1 MASRRSNTSA
11 LGALAQTDQPTRRRA
26 VQVACVAV
34 LAVEAVGSLLMWAA
48 VPLAW
53 LWVGGRV
60 YTATGSLAADL
71 GTAFLG
77 LLATAVV
84 LMRAL
89 VRLDRGW
96 VALRRA
102 AGQDQVD
109 GVLTRIVIVSAALA
123 ILAFL
128 IWYYVLTTAFVMPF
142 TYRN

>member
-1 MASRRSNTSA
+1 
-11 LGALAQTDQPTRRRA
+11 